1 MKTESD
7 GVRGQEKAEV
17 GEIVRRQRDRRKII
31 QCKGNNTTQARADE
45 WKGNGIGNGS
55 GPQDSGLG
63 IQDSGLRSQDS
74 VFGIRGRGIGKAKDK
89 HAMGKG
95 QKSAL

>member
-1 MKTESD
+1 MNGKGMELAM
-7 GVRGQEKAEV
+7 GV
-17 GEIVRRQRDRRKII
+17 
-31 QCKGNNTTQARADE
+31 
-45 WKGNGIGNGS
+45 
-55 GPQDSGLG
+55 GPRTQDSG
-63 IQDSGLRSQDS
+63 SRSQDS